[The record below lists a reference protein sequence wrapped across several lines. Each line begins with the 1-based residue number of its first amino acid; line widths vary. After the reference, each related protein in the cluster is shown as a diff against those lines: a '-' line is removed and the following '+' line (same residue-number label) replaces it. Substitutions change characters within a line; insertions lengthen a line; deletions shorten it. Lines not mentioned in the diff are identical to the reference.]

1 MPGDDENIIAIS
13 SFRYLLKSVQCT
25 QSSVTLTFND
35 NGAYSYAKNAWQW
48 VGVDKNRTFVLVAGA
63 GDCGWNTV
71 RQPFVISTIAFDDPD
86 KTINLQGNASTWKN
100 VAHTYELWVGKIPS
114 PPSRF
119 KRRDIDEQL
128 SIDFNHPFPT
138 QSQTFP
144 LPSGVSVT
152 LGCDN
157 CGTQGSFDFDF
168 HVQQVNLVPTAASV
182 SLRPQGVGASLT
194 PELGLSAN
202 FTGSFTD
209 EISLGKISVDGI
221 TIPGPPGSEDILD
234 VGPQIFFSLG
244 FILGP
249 LQGSAS
255 ISAGVSVGIPDS
267 SYVDISLIPLGIS
280 ASGWTPTVSPIP
292 FVVNGQ
298 ISASAQDYAKVGVEL
313 AIDALGKCY

>member
-71 RQPFVISTIAFDDPD
+71 RQPFVISTIALDDPD
-86 KTINLQGNASTWKN
+86 KTIDLQGNASTWKN

-119 KRRDIDEQL
+119 KRRDFDEQL

-144 LPSGVSVT
+144 LPS
-152 LGCDN
+152 
-157 CGTQGSFDFDF
+157 
-168 HVQQVNLVPTAASV
+168 
-182 SLRPQGVGASLT
+182 R
-194 PELGLSAN
+194 
-202 FTGSFTD
+202 
-209 EISLGKISVDGI
+209 
-221 TIPGPPGSEDILD
+221 
-234 VGPQIFFSLG
+234 
-244 FILGP
+244 
-249 LQGSAS
+249 
-255 ISAGVSVGIPDS
+255 
-267 SYVDISLIPLGIS
+267 
-280 ASGWTPTVSPIP
+280 
-292 FVVNGQ
+292 
-298 ISASAQDYAKVGVEL
+298 
-313 AIDALGKCY
+313 